1 MKNMCILYVIMSY
14 EGGTISCVTRGCY
27 MSVCRLVCLLAHDID
42 LYECILYLCVTGIS
56 YVTDMNIII
65 TIYIVLL

>member
-1 MKNMCILYVIMSY
+1 
-14 EGGTISCVTRGCY
+14 

-56 YVTDMNIII
+56 YVTDVNIII
-65 TIYIVLL
+65 TIYFLQIIYMIVYILIHYIQAHLT